1 MENSPVS
8 INFNFHIRIKF
19 SIFVGLLKCQKRQKT
34 SKNLIENYCNT
45 NIGSVGKR
53 KNMSQKEY
61 TASSIQ
67 ALEGMEHVRMRPSM
81 YIGDVGL
88 RGLHHLVYEVVDN
101 SIDEALAGHCDTISV
116 VIHEGESI
124 SVKDNGRGIPVDFH
138 EKEQKSALE
147 VVMTKIGA
155 GGKFDKD
162 SYKVSGGLHGV
173 GVSCVNALSTSLI
186 ATVNRNGKIYQQKY
200 SEGKAL
206 APVAEIGTTTDRGTE
221 VFFQPDNTI
230 FQELIYNYDTLAARL
245 RELSFLNKGITIT
258 LTDERQQNEDGTFK
272 TEIFHSEG
280 GLKEFV
286 EYIDGN
292 RESIMSNVIFMEGD
306 KDNIPVEVAMRY
318 NTSYNEN
325 LHSYV
330 NNINTH
336 EGGTHLAGFRR
347 ALTRTLKKF
356 ADELGLPAKEKV
368 EVTGDDFREGLT
380 AVISVKVMEPQFE
393 GQTKTKL
400 GNSEVSGAVDKIV
413 GEMLTNFLEENPNE
427 AKIIVQKVVLA
438 AKTRQAA
445 KKARELVQRKSPM
458 GGSGL
463 PGKLSDC
470 SSKDPAISELF
481 LVEGD
486 SAGGTAKQGR
496 DRHFQAILPLRGKI
510 LNVEKSMLHK
520 VYDNEE
526 IKNIYTALGVS
537 VGTEEDSKAL
547 NITKLRYHKV
557 VIMTDADIDG
567 SHISTLI
574 LTFFFRY
581 MKELIE
587 NGYIYIAQPPLYL
600 LKKGN
605 KKVYA
610 YNEKEREEFTLEMA
624 PDGKGVD
631 VQRYK
636 GLGEMNPE
644 QLWETTLNP
653 EHRILKQVTID
664 SLAEADNVFSMLMGD
679 EVPPRREFIEK
690 NAVYAKIDV

>member
-1 MENSPVS
+1 
-8 INFNFHIRIKF
+8 
-19 SIFVGLLKCQKRQKT
+19 
-34 SKNLIENYCNT
+34 
-45 NIGSVGKR
+45 
-53 KNMSQKEY
+53 MSNKQY

-67 ALEGMEHVRMRPSM
+67 SLEGIEHVRLRPSM
-81 YIGDVGL
+81 YIGDVGS

-101 SIDEALAGHCDTISV
+101 SIDEALAGYCDTITV
-116 VIHEGESI
+116 TIKEGNAIEVS
-124 SVKDNGRGIPVDFH
+124 DNGRGIPVDFH

-173 GVSCVNALSTSLI
+173 GVSCVNALSTDMI
-186 ATVNRNGKIYQQKY
+186 TTVFRDGHIYQQKY
-200 SEGKAL
+200 QKGRA
-206 APVAEIGTTTDRGTE
+206 VADVEKIGDSDRKGTMQ
-221 VFFQPDNTI
+221 FFQPDDTI
-230 FQELIYNYDTLAARL
+230 FTELVYNYDTLATRL
-245 RELSFLNKGITIT
+245 RELAYLNRGITIT
-258 LTDERQQNEDGTFK
+258 LTDERVKDENGNFK
-272 TEIFHSEG
+272 VETFHSEG

-286 EYIDGN
+286 EFIDGN
-292 RESIMSNVIFMEGD
+292 RESIMEHVIFMEGERD
-306 KDNIPVEVAMRY
+306 DIPVEVAMRY
-318 NTSYNEN
+318 NTSFNEN

-347 ALTRTLKKF
+347 ALTRTLKKY
-356 ADELGLPAKEKV
+356 ADDLGLPAKEKV
-368 EVTGDDFREGLT
+368 EITGDDFREGLT

-427 AKIIVQKVVLA
+427 AKTIVQKVVLA
-438 AKTRQAA
+438 AKARQAA
-445 KKARELVQRKSPM
+445 KKAREMVQRKSPM

-470 SSKDPAISELF
+470 SSKDPAESELF

-496 DRHFQAILPLRGKI
+496 DRLFQAILPLRGKI

-520 VYDNEE
+520 VYDNDE

-547 NITKLRYHKV
+547 NLTKLRYHKI
-557 VIMTDADIDG
+557 VIMTDADVDG

-587 NGYIYIAQPPLYL
+587 NGYVYIASPPLYL
-600 LKKGN
+600 VKKGN

-610 YNEKEREEFTLEMA
+610 WNEKEREELTRELSK
-624 PDGKGVD
+624 DGKGVEI
-631 VQRYK
+631 QRYK

-644 QLWETTLNP
+644 QLWDTTLNP
-653 EHRILKQVTID
+653 EHRTLKQVTID
-664 SLAEADNVFSMLMGD
+664 NAVEADNVFSMLMGD
-679 EVPPRREFIEK
+679 EVPPRRDFIEK
-690 NAVYAKIDV
+690 NAVYAKIDA